1 MLNNLVG
8 GAALSFSVLGVLAIA
23 NVLTSY
29 VLPGGQTI
37 TGLVDTRLGMNGG
50 SA

>member
-1 MLNNLVG
+1 MLNNVVG

-23 NVLTSY
+23 NVITSY

-37 TGLVDTRLGMNGG
+37 TGLVDSRLGSGG